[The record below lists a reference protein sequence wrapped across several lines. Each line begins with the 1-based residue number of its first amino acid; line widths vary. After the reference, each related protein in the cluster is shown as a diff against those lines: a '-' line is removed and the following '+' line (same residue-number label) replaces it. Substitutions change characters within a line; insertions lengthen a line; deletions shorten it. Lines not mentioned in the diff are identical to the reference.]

1 MSETRAADVKTAMV
15 LAAGF
20 GERMRPP
27 TLRMPKPLVPLAG
40 RPLIDHV
47 LDRLARAGVK
57 TAVVNVHYLPEQLE
71 AHLAARKS
79 KAPDIVVSDE
89 RGVLLDT
96 GGGAKKALPLLGRGP
111 FFIHNADSVWSE
123 GAAPALQRMLKLW
136 NPATMD
142 CLLLLAPVA
151 TSIGYGAKGDFAMG
165 PDGRLARRG
174 ERQVVPFAFAGV
186 SLCDERLFKDSP
198 DGRFSLN
205 LLWDRALAKGRL
217 YGVRL
222 DGTWM
227 HVGTPEALA
236 EAETSFEREGA

>member
-1 MSETRAADVKTAMV
+1 MTETKTAMV
-15 LAAGF
+15 LAAGL
-20 GERMRPP
+20 GERMRPL

-47 LDRLARAGVK
+47 LDRLAQAGVK
-57 TAVVNVHYLPEQLE
+57 TAIVNVHYLPDQLE
-71 AHLAARKS
+71 THVLNRQGKPP
-79 KAPDIVVSDE
+79 KILVSDE
-89 RGVLLDT
+89 RGILLDT

-123 GAAPALQRMLKLW
+123 GATPALPRMLRLW
-136 NPATMD
+136 NPTAMD

-151 TSIGYGAKGDFAMG
+151 TSIGYAAKGDFTMG
-165 PDGRLARRG
+165 PYGRLTRRG
-174 ERQVVPFAFAGV
+174 EGEIVPFAFAGV
-186 SLCDERLFKDSP
+186 SLCDERLFKDAP

-205 LLWDRALAKGRL
+205 LLWDKALAKGRL

-222 DGTWM
+222 DGRWM
-227 HVGTPEALA
+227 HVGTPESLA